1 MKKKQTLRRCAAA
14 LTAAVLGAVSIP
26 VIAVS
31 SESYN
36 TWTGYMLQDSTGRYL
51 SVLGGTEGEGVQVG
65 FYEAD
70 GAAPYNTWYFTETN
84 LGVTIKSA
92 LFPRRILSDR
102 KHEGKQTGDLH
113 KCGAV

>member
-14 LTAAVLGAVSIP
+14 LTAAVLGAMSIP

-84 LGVTIKSA
+84 LGVIRTV
-92 LFPRRILSDR
+92 PRRILSDR
-102 KHEGKQTGDLH
+102 KHKGKQAGDLH

>member
-14 LTAAVLGAVSIP
+14 LTAAVLGAVSVP

-70 GAAPYNTWYFTETN
+70 GAAPYNTCISRKPTWALRSN
-84 LGVTIKSA
+84 PHCPKANTI
-92 LFPRRILSDR
+92 
-102 KHEGKQTGDLH
+102 
-113 KCGAV
+113 

>member
-14 LTAAVLGAVSIP
+14 LTAAVLGAMSIP

-36 TWTGYMLQDSTGRYL
+36 TWTGYMLQDGYGRNQ
-51 SVLGGTEGEGVQVG
+51 SVLGGSEGEGVQVG

-70 GAAPYNTWYFTETN
+70 GAAPSRKPTWALRSNLHCPKANT
-84 LGVTIKSA
+84 I
-92 LFPRRILSDR
+92 
-102 KHEGKQTGDLH
+102 
-113 KCGAV
+113 

>member
-14 LTAAVLGAVSIP
+14 LTAAVLGAVSVP

-92 LFPRRILSDR
+92 LSQGEYYLTENTVR
-102 KHEGKQTGDLH
+102 
-113 KCGAV
+113 

>member
-14 LTAAVLGAVSIP
+14 LTAAVLGAVSVP

-51 SVLGGTEGEGVQVG
+51 SVLGGTEGRVYRSAFMRQTVQHPTTRG
-65 FYEAD
+65 ISRKPTWALRSNPHCPK
-70 GAAPYNTWYFTETN
+70 ANT
-84 LGVTIKSA
+84 I
-92 LFPRRILSDR
+92 
-102 KHEGKQTGDLH
+102 
-113 KCGAV
+113 